1 MPKYQVREGA
11 ESYGHAVGVLLLD
24 CSEPFIPGD
33 VANATTYP
41 YPVLFRTVPG
51 LTIDAALSGDPE
63 LEAAV
68 VEAAS
73 ELERHGV
80 RGITSNCGFLLH
92 YQEAV
97 AAAVGVPVLLSSL
110 LQLPV
115 IAASLGPEQA
125 IGVVTASSRRLG
137 NDLLRRSGVTAETV
151 LHVAGLEGWPE
162 FKRSMLDECG
172 VLDSDRLREETV
184 AVARGLAERHPEIG
198 AILFEC
204 AVLPPYAHA
213 VQEATGLPV
222 FDFVTMIDYLHAGSH
237 RQSYHGAY

>member
-1 MPKYQVREGA
+1 MPRYEVREGA
-11 ESYGHAVGVLLLD
+11 ESYGHAIGVLLLD

-33 VANATTYP
+33 VANATTYA

-51 LTIDAALSGDPE
+51 LTIDAALSGDPD
-63 LEAAV
+63 LEGPV
-68 VEAAS
+68 VEAAL
-73 ELERHGV
+73 ELERQGV

-97 AAAVGVPVLLSSL
+97 AAALGIPVFMSSL

-115 IAASLGPEQA
+115 IAASLGPDQA
-125 IGVVTASSRRLG
+125 IGVVTANSRRLG
-137 NDLLRRSGVTAETV
+137 NDLMRRSGVKAETV
-151 LHVAGLEGWPE
+151 LHVAGLEEAPE

-172 VLDSDRLREETV
+172 VLDSERLQEETV
-184 AVARGLAERHPEIG
+184 GVARGLVERHPEIG

-204 AVLPPYAHA
+204 AVLPPYARA
-213 VQEATGLPV
+213 VQEATRLPV

-237 RQSYHGAY
+237 RRRFEGAY

>member
-1 MPKYQVREGA
+1 MPKYQVRQGA

-33 VANATTYP
+33 VANATTYA

-51 LTIDAALSGDPE
+51 LTIDAAMSGDPD
-63 LEAAV
+63 LEGPV
-68 VEAAS
+68 VEAAL
-73 ELERHGV
+73 ELERQGV

-97 AAAVGVPVLLSSL
+97 AAAVQIPVLMSSL

-115 IAASLGPEQA
+115 IAASLGPDKA
-125 IGVVTASSRRLG
+125 IGVVTANSRRLG
-137 NDLLRRSGVTAETV
+137 NELLIRAGLPAEAPI
-151 LHVAGLEGWPE
+151 HIAGLEEAPE
-162 FKRSMLDECG
+162 FQSSMLDECG
-172 VLDSDRLREETV
+172 VLDSDRLQEETV
-184 AVARGLAERHPEIG
+184 EVAQALVERHPEIG

-204 AVLPPYAHA
+204 AVLPPYARA
-213 VQEATGLPV
+213 VQAATRLPV

-237 RQSYHGAY
+237 RQSYQGAY

>member
-11 ESYGHAVGVLLLD
+11 ESYGHTVGVLLLD

-51 LTIDAALSGDPE
+51 LTIEAALSGDPE
-63 LEAAV
+63 LEEAV
-68 VEAAS
+68 VEGAL

-110 LQLPV
+110 LQLPL

-125 IGVVTASSRRLG
+125 IGVVTANSRRLG
-137 NDLLRRSGVTAETV
+137 NDLFRRSGVKAETV
-151 LHVAGLEGWPE
+151 LHVAGLEEAPE
-162 FKRSMLDECG
+162 FKRSMLDQCG
-172 VLDSDRLREETV
+172 MLDSDRLREETV
-184 AVARGLAERHPEIG
+184 EVARGLADRHPEIG

-213 VQEATGLPV
+213 VQAATRLPV